1 MKTTVDI
8 LSVQCVLCGAL
19 PGAPCTRRAWWWE
32 RLYNR
37 FVRNVTIR
45 RVPVRPHIARHA
57 SRALEEHRVSKIKV
71 RA

>member
-32 RLYNR
+32 RLIGR
-37 FVRNVTIR
+37 LQRKRIL
-45 RVPVRPHIARHA
+45 RVPVRPHTMRHA
-57 SRALEEHRVSKIKV
+57 SRALEEHRVRQIKV